1 MILKA
6 DVKEVNTVKEK
17 KGRHAQRGV
26 QRGAPEPA
34 WQVRFYGLART
45 QETWRLSN
53 FPLTSPKYAG
63 YKAFLK
69 ILIPAPAVTQLR
81 PAKAAFLQI

>member
-17 KGRHAQRGV
+17 EGRHAQRGV

-34 WQVRFYGLART
+34 
-45 QETWRLSN
+45 
-53 FPLTSPKYAG
+53 
-63 YKAFLK
+63 
-69 ILIPAPAVTQLR
+69 
-81 PAKAAFLQI
+81 

>member
-26 QRGAPEPA
+26 QRAAPEPA
-34 WQVRFYGLART
+34 
-45 QETWRLSN
+45 
-53 FPLTSPKYAG
+53 
-63 YKAFLK
+63 
-69 ILIPAPAVTQLR
+69 
-81 PAKAAFLQI
+81 

>member
-6 DVKEVNTVKEK
+6 DVKEVNTV

-34 WQVRFYGLART
+34 
-45 QETWRLSN
+45 
-53 FPLTSPKYAG
+53 
-63 YKAFLK
+63 
-69 ILIPAPAVTQLR
+69 
-81 PAKAAFLQI
+81 

>member
-17 KGRHAQRGV
+17 KGRGV

-34 WQVRFYGLART
+34 
-45 QETWRLSN
+45 
-53 FPLTSPKYAG
+53 
-63 YKAFLK
+63 
-69 ILIPAPAVTQLR
+69 
-81 PAKAAFLQI
+81 